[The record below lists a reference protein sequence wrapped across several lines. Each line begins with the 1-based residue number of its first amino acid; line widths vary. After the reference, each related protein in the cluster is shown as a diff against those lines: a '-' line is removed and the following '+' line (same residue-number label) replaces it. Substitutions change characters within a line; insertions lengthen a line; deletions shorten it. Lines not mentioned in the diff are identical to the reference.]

1 MTELLKLQKS
11 GQFPDE
17 PVRIRKNRIDKISG
31 ASVSAKCFFS
41 PFRFFFLWICATM
54 RRRPVPAERAAA
66 SAEMMRQMQQIKPE
80 HLPPVH
86 VVIYQVVIH
95 ANPEAC

>member
-1 MTELLKLQKS
+1 MSRCDERLKARVEESTCLTCTGS
-11 GQFPDE
+11 H
-17 PVRIRKNRIDKISG
+17 DKM
-31 ASVSAKCFFS
+31 VT
-41 PFRFFFLWICATM
+41 FFFLFVLFFLGFGKQSPRM
-54 RRRPVPAERAAA
+54 RRRPIPAERAAA